1 MNIEETRLMPNT
13 AQPEKRSNRQVVDDE
28 DDTLR
33 EVGEDHEY
41 ELEDEVDPADRRR
54 DPLRQP
60 H

>member
-1 MNIEETRLMPNT
+1 MPNT
-13 AQPEKRSNRQVVDDE
+13 SGNEEAPRRGRARDSDE

-33 EVGEDHEY
+33 EVGEEQEF

>member
-1 MNIEETRLMPNT
+1 MPNT
-13 AQPEKRSNRQVVDDE
+13 AQPPKQRSRQREALDDE

-33 EVGEDHEY
+33 EVGEDHEF
-41 ELEDEVDPADRRR
+41 ELDDEIDPADRRH